1 MSSVM
6 SFVNKNLP
14 VLEEW
19 SRFLSINS
27 DQELDNA
34 LILIESLID
43 RKNAG
48 ETHLFSI
55 IETLGNSIEK
65 YESKYP
71 VENLSGVEMLKF
83 LMEQNNHR
91 QVDLYDIAAKSDI
104 SNILSGKRLMN
115 INHIKKLCK
124 KYNVSSDLFLKQDT
138 ARNYKFWNK
147 TLNT

>member
-6 SFVNKNLP
+6 SFVNENLP

-27 DQELDNA
+27 DQELENA
-34 LILIESLID
+34 LMLIESLID
-43 RKNAG
+43 RKHAG
-48 ETHLFSI
+48 EAHLSPI
-55 IETLGNSIEK
+55 IESLGDSIEE
-65 YESKYP
+65 YESKYS

-91 QVDLYDIAAKSDI
+91 QVDLYDIAARSDI
-104 SNILSGKRLMN
+104 SNILSGKRQLN

-124 KYNVSSDLFLKQDT
+124 KYNVPSDIFLG
-138 ARNYKFWNK
+138 
-147 TLNT
+147 

>member
-6 SFVNKNLP
+6 SFVNDNLP

-19 SRFLSINS
+19 FRFLSIGS

-34 LILIESLID
+34 LTLIESLID
-43 RKNAG
+43 RKQAG
-48 ETHLFSI
+48 ETHLSTV
-55 IETLGNSIEK
+55 IESLADSIEE

-104 SNILSGKRLMN
+104 SNILSGKRQLN
-115 INHIKKLCK
+115 INHIKKLCQ
-124 KYNVSSDLFLKQDT
+124 KYNVSSNIFI
-138 ARNYKFWNK
+138 
-147 TLNT
+147 